1 MDQWKLNDLT
11 VDSFISLITSV
22 EKVWRPLYFHVYRPT
37 LRSWFCSPDCIFI
50 VELRD
55 CVLYTCCNYRILLQT
70 CVIMLTIKNALSYL
84 ERWKK
89 AYDINK
95 MELKRNMIKL
105 LFFRTEITPGYHLE
119 RFKEVDILQ
128 CQNKGKQVSGRK
140 FQLIQMN
147 FLRKLSRWCWNW
159 QSLVLN

>member
-1 MDQWKLNDLT
+1 MLQLSN
-11 VDSFISLITSV
+11 SFTN
-22 EKVWRPLYFHVYRPT
+22 
-37 LRSWFCSPDCIFI
+37 LRYYAYNKKCTFIF
-50 VELRD
+50 R
-55 CVLYTCCNYRILLQT
+55 T
-70 CVIMLTIKNALSYL
+70 M
-84 ERWKK
+84 KK

-147 FLRKLSRWCWNW
+147 FLRKLSR
-159 QSLVLN
+159 